1 MVAKC
6 ATRQNR
12 RLSIDIRIDQIQR
25 EIPPEAIT
33 KKAFSHLDSS
43 LCIFALQS
51 ETYSTTAI
59 NTVSLKKRFCKK
71 KSLVVSV
78 RTFSSL
84 PCEEDVAD
92 NNPSFFGS
100 FPTNALFDSIE
111 DNLSESFPIF
121 LQIKKFSHQNG
132 ILKTYSRE
140 TIKIYIND

>member
-1 MVAKC
+1 MKISPNSLVLKINEESKLCPKQNNRLMVAKC
-6 ATRQNR
+6 ATTHEWWQNR
-12 RLSIDIRIDQIQR
+12 RLSTDRWIDQTQR
-25 EIPPEAIT
+25 EIHPEAIT
-33 KKAFSHLDSS
+33 KKAFTHLDSS

-71 KSLVVSV
+71 KSLAVSV

-100 FPTNALFDSIE
+100 FPTWLNWRQ
-111 DNLSESFPIF
+111 PI
-121 LQIKKFSHQNG
+121 
-132 ILKTYSRE
+132 
-140 TIKIYIND
+140 